1 MECADDEFWNAI
13 PAVYSQLYDKLKT
26 PTGLFNLLPIS
37 GCIGKNA
44 KEALDNI
51 NKYTSSKGFRVSNII
66 EANIPFELYHSF
78 PTLMFLGNSTDRLC

>member
-1 MECADDEFWNAI
+1 MECADDEFWSNI

-26 PTGLFNLLPIS
+26 PSGLFDLLPIS

-51 NKYTSSKGFRVSNII
+51 NEYTSSKGFRVSDII
-66 EANIPFELYHSF
+66 ENTLHLSF
-78 PTLMFLGNSTDRLC
+78 NTRFPL

>member
-1 MECADDEFWNAI
+1 MECSDNEFWSAI

-26 PTGLFNLLPIS
+26 PSGSFDLLPIS

-51 NKYTSSKGFRVSNII
+51 NEYTRSKGFHVSDII
-66 EANIPFELYHSF
+66 EGNILF
-78 PTLMFLGNSTDRLC
+78 RL